1 LNPGEMIQVEGPLW
15 LLAGENR
22 GNFPCCNG
30 VVIKDGGVTAL
41 LDPGCGPSVLEPLAA
56 SGQVDMVLNS
66 HTHPDH
72 CSGNHFFSGAEIL
85 IPHAAWDFGG
95 SKLKLSER
103 LAEPGELA
111 KTWREFVTRAMG
123 FEDFEPTGSFVPGQ
137 EIKIGSTILEVIPTP
152 GHTADHCCFWLPQHG
167 ILLSADIDLTPFGP
181 FYGHRE
187 SSLVQ
192 VRASVEKVRGLRP
205 RVLVSAH
212 RMPLSQGLDQAMDEY
227 LSVLDQR
234 ERKILKLLDQEMS
247 IPELVEASPIYGG
260 HKSRPALTRYWE
272 GRMIADH
279 LDLLE
284 SRELIQATATG
295 YRSTAGIVTSP

>member
-1 LNPGEMIQVEGPLW
+1 MIQVEGPVW
-15 LLAGENR
+15 LLVGENR
-22 GNFPCCNG
+22 GNFPFCNG
-30 VVIKDGGVTAL
+30 VIIKDSGVTAL
-41 LDPGCGPSVLEPLAA
+41 VDPGCGASVLEPLAA
-56 SGQVDMVLNS
+56 SGRVDLVLNS

-72 CSGNHFFSGAEIL
+72 CSGNHFFSEAEIL
-85 IPHAAWDFGG
+85 IPQAAWDFGG
-95 SKLKLSER
+95 SKRKLSER
-103 LAEPGELA
+103 LTEPGALA
-111 KTWREFVTRAMG
+111 KTWREFVTRSMG
-123 FEDFEPTGSFVPGQ
+123 FEDFEPTGSFAPGQ
-137 EIKIGSTILEVIPTP
+137 EIKIGSTILEVVPTP

-192 VRASVEKVRGLRP
+192 VRASVEKVRGLRS
-205 RVLVSAH
+205 RVLVPAH
-212 RMPLSQGLDQAMDEY
+212 RMPLSQGLDQAMDKY

-234 ERKILKLLDQEMS
+234 ERNILNLLEQEMT
-247 IPELVEASPIYGG
+247 IPELIEASPIYGG

-284 SRELIQATATG
+284 SQGVIQATPKG
-295 YRSTAGIVTSP
+295 YRFTAGIVTSP